1 MIESHLII
9 KKHYISLIFFSLVVL
24 FLTRQIILM
33 RYSFVINIFLLLF
46 FIINSKSI
54 IRNISSNILIR
65 TTVSF
70 ILILLLLMVLYS
82 LCLGNE
88 PLLIARFFI
97 ILVSLL
103 LAYFVKPHV
112 EYISIFVFFITLQA
126 LLVITFELI
135 LILFFDYESYLPI
148 RMYFLNNNLGDIY
161 TINGNFWKIQIRGNA
176 LLPFAF
182 FISMIYYEGKKKKFF
197 SGIFLLA
204 ILCAGNFAFILGTI
218 LFTVLY
224 YMYKTKWT
232 IQKIAQNSLFGI
244 MFFLIVSI
252 PLFNYF
258 TEVVKYKSIRSNPI
272 RIDQTKV
279 LINNMN
285 ENLGTIIF
293 GQGLGN
299 VLNVRTQWRDY
310 SGNIYFEL
318 QSLYILNQVGIL
330 FFVLYVIVNI
340 IFTKY
345 SIKYPQLLIAYFS
358 YIFYAFFNP
367 YFLDTNH
374 IVVIIILL
382 SLKKIFDEKNILNSC
397 YI

>member
-82 LCLGNE
+82 LCLRND
-88 PLLIARFFI
+88 PLLITRFFI

-204 ILCAGNFAFILGTI
+204 ILCAGNFAFILGII

-244 MFFLIVSI
+244 IFFLIVSI

-258 TEVVKYKSIRSNPI
+258 TKVVKYKSISSNPI
-272 RIDQTKV
+272 RIDQAKV

-299 VLNVRTQWRDY
+299 VLNVKTQWRDY
-310 SGNIYFEL
+310 TGDIYFEL

>member
-1 MIESHLII
+1 
-9 KKHYISLIFFSLVVL
+9 
-24 FLTRQIILM
+24 M

-82 LCLGNE
+82 LCLRND
-88 PLLIARFFI
+88 PLLITRFFI

-204 ILCAGNFAFILGTI
+204 ILCAGNFAFILGII

-244 MFFLIVSI
+244 IFFLIVSI

-258 TEVVKYKSIRSNPI
+258 TKVVKYKSISSNPI
-272 RIDQTKV
+272 RIDQAKV

-299 VLNVRTQWRDY
+299 VLNVKTQWRDY
-310 SGNIYFEL
+310 TGDIYFEL

>member
-1 MIESHLII
+1 
-9 KKHYISLIFFSLVVL
+9 
-24 FLTRQIILM
+24 M

-258 TEVVKYKSIRSNPI
+258 TKVVKYKSIRSNPI
-272 RIDQTKV
+272 RIDQAKV

-299 VLNVRTQWRDY
+299 VLNVKTQWRDY
-310 SGNIYFEL
+310 SGDIYFEL